1 MAMSKEEK
9 ALKQHEVYLQYKASG
24 KTKVYQKTNRIKH
37 RDKRNAY
44 TAKWHAE
51 HTNQEIIYRKEYEQT
66 EAGIAR
72 RRKYYNSNKDL
83 LRERNKEYYKKWHG
97 APRQR
102 LRHNIANQIRMRLS
116 KRLLVK
122 TKKTFEMLAFTLDEL
137 VTHIESLFSP
147 GMTWD
152 NYGQWHIDHVIPDK
166 SFDYSDKDQFAKC
179 WALTNL
185 QPLWAHDNLVKNGKY
200 ITEA

>member
-1 MAMSKEEK
+1 MSQTKEQR
-9 ALKQHEVYLQYKASG
+9 AAYKAAYYKKNKNKWKG
-24 KTKVYQKTNRIKH
+24 YNAINRIKH

-51 HTNQEIIYRKEYEQT
+51 HTNQEIIYRKEYEHT

-72 RRKYYNSNKDL
+72 RRKYYNLNKDL

-137 VTHIESLFSP
+137 VTHIESLFLP